1 MEEEEAK
8 RKQAEAKVPEVKE
21 EELDD
26 PLSYLCA

>member
-1 MEEEEAK
+1 MEEAEQRKKEE
-8 RKQAEAKVPEVKE
+8 EAKVPEVKE